1 MKKNIKYIIAGVVI
15 IILILVVAWKN
26 SQGLNVTVNENSEPD
41 YTEERENVT
50 DEEDKSADG
59 RYAESNIEADDDGFE
74 WNWSLLESEKIYDD
88 GFYLLRNDKIYSLNK
103 VNLSENKLS
112 GKGYLYDRIRED
124 NKNTNQDVIL
134 ALSYVPTPT
143 IKSGDLVVAYS
154 ETSVPDLVLQKVN
167 FHGWTIGAY
176 TTIED
181 NHTKPAIYYDEDNNR
196 CEDGTDSVVSNFT
209 VYDKDGNIVDDPYNL
224 NVYEPYTAEWYMGTR
239 SAGGIFDARCRSFT
253 IDDAEY
259 MIRGSLT
266 GKDYAEY
273 DLSEVPVGTYLVLNN
288 SKGFGGGGL
297 ITIE

>member
-124 NKNTNQDVIL
+124 NKNTNQDPAQLAMQKSMNWMMPLIL
-134 ALSYVPTPT
+134 GFTFFIIPIPA
-143 IKSGDLVVAYS
+143 G
-154 ETSVPDLVLQKVN
+154 VLL
-167 FHGWTIGAY
+167 Y
-176 TTIED
+176 L
-181 NHTKPAIYYDEDNNR
+181 
-196 CEDGTDSVVSNFT
+196 VVSNCFQVVQT
-209 VYDKDGNIVDDPYNL
+209 IVINKQLELEDEAKANKVSD
-224 NVYEPYTAEWYMGTR
+224 
-239 SAGGIFDARCRSFT
+239 
-253 IDDAEY
+253 IDVENA
-259 MIRGSLT
+259 
-266 GKDYAEY
+266 K
-273 DLSEVPVGTYLVLNN
+273 
-288 SKGFGGGGL
+288 K
-297 ITIE
+297 IEEK